1 MRGAERLFGTE
12 HTVNMEQKNK
22 MQNNQQYRSCM
33 QCSLKRREDDEVDKH
48 SNFKVNASRAVPRLL
63 LGSALAGFQAGQPED
78 CIPAR
83 YFTVRQGL
91 GQWRGAAR
99 HGPSAAPSSD
109 GQARQPSRAAK
120 QGSQAGQPGCSYLQR
135 ASARFVA

>member
-1 MRGAERLFGTE
+1 
-12 HTVNMEQKNK
+12 
-22 MQNNQQYRSCM
+22 M
-33 QCSLKRREDDEVDKH
+33 QCSLKRTEDDEVDKH

-91 GQWRGAAR
+91 ANGEGRPAVDRLQRRVQMA
-99 HGPSAAPSSD
+99 S
-109 GQARQPSRAAK
+109 